1 MKWLG
6 NDMVLMSMIIHPF
19 SQVVACLQ
27 SGGDLFRIHA
37 RIFGAVFRV
46 FPLEEL
52 LTILRVRLT
61 SEMAVSSSLL
71 VFRLTQCQSH
81 RNRSWTAIK
90 LHLDDVRNILSC
102 QCPLLS
108 AIRFDKQ

>member
-1 MKWLG
+1 
-6 NDMVLMSMIIHPF
+6 MVTCSEFMLAYLEQSFAF
-19 SQVVACLQ
+19 SH
-27 SGGDLFRIHA
+27 SKK
-37 RIFGAVFRV
+37 
-46 FPLEEL
+46 L

-61 SEMAVSSSLL
+61 SEKAISNSLL
-71 VFRLTQCQSH
+71 AFRLTQCQSH

-108 AIRFDKQ
+108 AIRFDKQRQRFRNTNRIG